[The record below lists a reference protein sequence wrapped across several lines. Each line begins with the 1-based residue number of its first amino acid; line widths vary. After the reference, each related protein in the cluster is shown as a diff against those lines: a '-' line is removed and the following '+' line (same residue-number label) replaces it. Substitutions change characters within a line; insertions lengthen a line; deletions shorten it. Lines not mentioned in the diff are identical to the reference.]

1 MNVVKMRLF
10 MEGEIC
16 KKKCDQIVKVF
27 IKCSDKRQLCYA
39 CVVRLRTE
47 RLEYSEKQQNYY
59 FNGNKR
65 NKGLNFLKNCGIA
78 YSKS

>member
-1 MNVVKMRLF
+1 
-10 MEGEIC
+10 MECEIC
-16 KKKCDQIVKVF
+16 KKKCDQTVKVF
-27 IKCSDKRQLCYA
+27 IKCSDKQQLCYA

-59 FNGNKR
+59 FNGNRR
-65 NKGLNFLKNCGIA
+65 NKDLSSLNYRGIV